1 MMDRLEKFVTEHREE
16 FDVYEP
22 NEGLWERI
30 RKPEVSQ
37 IKTISWFW
45 KAAIL
50 LLVFGASFWAQQ
62 HMKDQKQQILVKDN
76 RTNPEMAIP
85 ELAEA
90 NKYYNGLIQAKLSEV
105 QKALVSYPEIKKDMR
120 HELSELDSV
129 FQSLKNDLKDNISN
143 PEIIEAMIQNY
154 RLKLNLLE
162 QIQTELQEQNSKN
175 STKKERHEA
184 GKSI

>member
-1 MMDRLEKFVTEHREE
+1 MMDRLEKYVTEHRQD

-22 NEGLWERI
+22 SEGLWDKI

-37 IKTISWFW
+37 IKTIPWFW
-45 KAAIL
+45 KAAAIF
-50 LLVFGASFWAQQ
+50 LVFGASFWAQQ
-62 HMKDQKQQILVKDN
+62 YMKDQKQLMSIKGN
-76 RTNPEMAIP
+76 KANPEMAIP

-90 NKYYNGLIQAKLSEV
+90 NKYYTGLIQTKLNEV
-105 QKALVSYPEIKKDMR
+105 QTALVSYPEIKKDMR
-120 HELSELDSV
+120 HELTELDSV

-162 QIQTELQEQNSKN
+162 QIQSELQQQNSKN
-175 STKKERHEA
+175 STKKERHGT